1 MPNNPLVSVYC
12 LTYNHENYIRD
23 TLDGFVNQKTNFPFE
38 VFVHDDASSDNT
50 PVIIQEYATRYP
62 DIIKPILQTENQYSK
77 GIKIVR
83 TFINPH
89 IKGKYI
95 AACEGDDYWN
105 DINKLQILVSFLE
118 NHPEYVACVH
128 DTLKIN
134 KKDNSIGTFITLE
147 KDSDLKTEDIILR
160 TGNGFFHFSSV
171 VYKSEYLINERPEF
185 FSKSP
190 GVGDYPLAVYLA
202 LNGKIR
208 YVNRIMSIY
217 RVCVPGSWT
226 DRNRRKDVND
236 IIKSRNNIVEML
248 KSANEYSSNRHK
260 DIIEKAINKLLYGNL
275 VIKGDY
281 QSIKN
286 TPKMYGFHRSQTI
299 KTRISVYLKCKFIY
313 LFTLYKK
320 TKILLMDRFN

>member
-50 PVIIQEYATRYP
+50 PVIIQEYASKYP
-62 DIIKPILQTENQYSK
+62 DIIKPIFQSQNQYSK
-77 GIKIVR
+77 EGKIVKR
-83 TFINPH
+83 FISPN

-105 DINKLQILVSFLE
+105 DENKLQIQVNFLE
-118 NHPEYVACVH
+118 DHPNYVACVH
-128 DTLKIN
+128 NTLKIN
-134 KKDNSIGTFITLE
+134 KESKSIGKFIELE
-147 KDSDLKTEDIILR
+147 TDCDLKTEDVILR
-160 TGNGFFHFSSV
+160 TDRGFFHFNSIL
-171 VYKSEYLINERPEF
+171 YKSEYLINVRPDF
-185 FSKSP
+185 FPKMP
-190 GVGDYPLAVYLA
+190 GVGDYTLAIYLA
-202 LNGKIR
+202 LNGEIR
-208 YVNRIMSIY
+208 YINRIMSAY

-236 IIKSRNNIVEML
+236 IIKRRNNTVEML

-286 TPKMYGFHRSQTI
+286 IPKMYGFHRSQTI